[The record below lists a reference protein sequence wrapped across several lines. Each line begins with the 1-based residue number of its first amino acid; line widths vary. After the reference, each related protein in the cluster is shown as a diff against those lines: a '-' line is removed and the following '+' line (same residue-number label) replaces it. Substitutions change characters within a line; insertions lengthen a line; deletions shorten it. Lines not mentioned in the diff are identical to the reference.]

1 MTFSAPRPVLTAAL
15 ALTLALGACSTSTEP
30 VSEPPASPTTSSPTR
45 DLEGTTAE
53 DPAGATAAQTSHN
66 SMDTQFAQQMIV
78 HHEGAVEMAQL
89 AQERA
94 ITPQVQDLAGQI
106 EAAQDPEI
114 ELMHT
119 WLQAWGEPSMP
130 EDDMADMGHGDMGT
144 TMQMEGMTQQEA
156 MAELESHSGQEFDRR
171 FLELM
176 IEHHRGA
183 ILMAEGALTEGQDPQ
198 AQELAQ
204 QVVADQEAEI
214 DVMEQMLEDL

>member
-1 MTFSAPRPVLTAAL
+1 MTSSAPRPVLTATL
-15 ALTLALGACSTSTEP
+15 ALTLVLGACSTQTGTDDDP
-30 VSEPPASPTTSSPTR
+30 PTT
-45 DLEGTTAE
+45 TA
-53 DPAGATAAQTSHN
+53 ATAARTSHN
-66 SMDTQFAQQMIV
+66 AMDTQFAQQMIV

-94 ITPQVQDLAGQI
+94 ATPQVQDLAGQI
-106 EAAQDPEI
+106 EAAQGPEI

-119 WLQAWGEPSMP
+119 WLQAWGEPPAP

-144 TMQMEGMTQQEA
+144 TMQMEGMTQEEA

-183 ILMAEGALTEGQDPQ
+183 ILMAEGALAEGQDPQ
-198 AQELAQ
+198 AQELAE